1 MLQIIL
7 KPIDPLF
14 HFDQVAMSL
23 ILSTLVFRDQTIFR
37 LSLILGWGK
46 ENNEQ
51 FDKGDLSYCGA
62 YSCGL
67 KKAYVPITPLAECKQ
82 QHKFAFQIFS
92 SMHICAGAEGIV
104 LFVKCYSIRLTSN
117 DVRIDHQPVKML
129 NFTGRDT
136 CSGDSGGPLLVK
148 SDRHSPTFL
157 LGVVSFGIN
166 KCGTG
171 VPGVYTNVQS
181 FMPWIRSKE

>member
-1 MLQIIL
+1 MQNVIYALIHCHFFTSTKYRNVKYFFYLAGNDIALIRLPRAVNTVIEDSKGSNIL
-7 KPIDPLF
+7 PVCLGWKSDIDMPNP
-14 HFDQVAMSL
+14 Q
-23 ILSTLVFRDQTIFR
+23 FR

-46 ENNEQ
+46 ENNER

-104 LFVKCYSIRLTSN
+104 LFVKCYSIRL
-117 DVRIDHQPVKML
+117 L
-129 NFTGRDT
+129 NF
-136 CSGDSGGPLLVK
+136 K
-148 SDRHSPTFL
+148 
-157 LGVVSFGIN
+157 
-166 KCGTG
+166 
-171 VPGVYTNVQS
+171 
-181 FMPWIRSKE
+181 

>member
-1 MLQIIL
+1 MPNPQ
-7 KPIDPLF
+7 
-14 HFDQVAMSL
+14 
-23 ILSTLVFRDQTIFR
+23 FR

-46 ENNEQ
+46 ENNER

-92 SMHICAGAEGIV
+92 SMHICAGAEGMV
-104 LFVKCYSIRLTSN
+104 LFVQCYSIHQLLWYHYVVKISN
-117 DVRIDHQPVKML
+117 
-129 NFTGRDT
+129 FSGRDT

-181 FMPWIRSKE
+181 FMPWIKSKLRP